1 VSERTLGD
9 GAILWGSCMALLGQ
23 GAFVAWHGVAKGREA
38 DYDRWHS
45 HEHMLERVAIPGF
58 LRGRRY
64 VAVADGPRY
73 LVVYEVADI
82 GVLTSPA
89 YLERLNNPSSWTRE
103 VMPAVCGMNRTLCR
117 VAASSGHGIGHAAL
131 TIRLSPQAGRQ
142 EELAGRLRTE
152 LERLAGSPGLVG
164 GHLLVADEMA
174 SRAPTREKELRAQP
188 DAVANWVLL
197 VEGYDAAA
205 VRDLQDDALSP
216 RVLEECGARPGAVGE
231 PYALVHLVVREDIT
245 GSASSS

>member
-1 VSERTLGD
+1 
-9 GAILWGSCMALLGQ
+9 
-23 GAFVAWHGVAKGREA
+23 
-38 DYDRWHS
+38 
-45 HEHMLERVAIPGF
+45 MLERVAIPGF

-89 YLERLNNPSSWTRE
+89 YLERLNNPSPWTRE

-131 TIRLSPQAGRQ
+131 TIRFSPQAGRQ

-188 DAVANWVLL
+188 DAVADWVLL
-197 VEGYDAAA
+197 VEGYDAA
-205 VRDLQDDALSP
+205 VVWHLRDGALST
-216 RVLEECGARPGAVGE
+216 RALEEYGAQEGGTGE
-231 PYALVHLVVREDIT
+231 PYGLVHLVAREDVT
-245 GSASSS
+245 GPTPGS